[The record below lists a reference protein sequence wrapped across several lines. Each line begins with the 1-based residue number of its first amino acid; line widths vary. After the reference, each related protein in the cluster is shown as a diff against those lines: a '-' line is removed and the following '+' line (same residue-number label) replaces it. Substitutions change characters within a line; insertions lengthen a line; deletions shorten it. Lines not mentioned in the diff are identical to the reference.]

1 MSEDRNES
9 RQAEIMS
16 KQDLQGVRTPAD
28 VERKHNFGKKFSEVY
43 EIADGARETAEAAK
57 KIAEEAGGN
66 LTKEEIFNILTDDGT
81 WQGIYRDNNGNV
93 YINAS
98 YIRSGTYT
106 ATGKIT
112 ILPGMSEYN
121 AIMDYLSGGTA
132 IAYNK
137 LSLYD
142 FDGDGEVTQ
151 GDAEIARQ
159 CAMGER
165 GTCDGLVET
174 DVTVTIDPSAP
185 ESFIRAS
192 GLDMWGNRFD
202 RSIGLDSVA
211 KADISRGGSISW
223 YDEISD
229 QMMFVNPPMQF
240 GQEYYTADMVY
251 GEHLRKKMMSDGS
264 DPESGAKLFVK
275 ADSENT
281 WKSPLEYA
289 IASKGYVGGIK
300 LGNFLEGYPDGTVDV
315 VPTATTGG
323 ETYTEVLHLEYG
335 DFSEWDEENYINYTP
350 TFYLSHKIGSIE
362 SCTWEYSE
370 NYDYILDATWYV
382 SDDGGIYFKGY
393 FDDYVGNGVDVTVTY
408 NTPVV
413 EKGIS
418 GTEEGTIDG
427 WTYIKYPSGICEC
440 WKTFTN
446 VAFETKVSWGNGY
459 LSSQNGSTH
468 QHWFSLPS
476 GLLTSGDVAHI
487 DLGTPGYVMMAC
499 FTNVSSAGVTCYI
512 WSPTSYDGSTPIGKV
527 CISVKGRWK

>member
-28 VERKHNFGKKFSEVY
+28 VERKYNFGKKFSEVY

-66 LTKEEIFNILTDDGT
+66 LTQEEIFNILTDNGT
-81 WQGIYRDNNGNV
+81 WQGIYRDDNGNV

-98 YIRSGTYT
+98 YLKAGTYT
-106 ATGKIT
+106 STKEVFVE
-112 ILPGMSEYN
+112 PGREE
-121 AIMDYLSGGTA
+121 AIMIMRHLNDSIVIPDEL
-132 IAYNK
+132 IPF
-137 LSLYD
+137 YD
-142 FDGDGEVTQ
+142 FDGNGTLTMT
-151 GDAEIARQ
+151 DALL
-159 CAMGER
+159 AMQAEEGMISLANWS
-165 GTCDGLVET
+165 GAKKTP
-174 DVTVTIDPSAP
+174 VTVTIDPSSPDSA
-185 ESFIRAS
+185 IRITGS
-192 GLDMWGNRFD
+192 DMWGRTFD
-202 RSIGLDSVA
+202 KKLGLKSAFLSSTNDGCLYNKTDA
-211 KADISRGGSISW
+211 GEQEWIT
-223 YDEISD
+223 
-229 QMMFVNPPMQF
+229 PPMEE
-240 GQEYYTADMVY
+240 G
-251 GEHLRKKMMSDGS
+251 
-264 DPESGAKLFVK
+264 
-275 ADSENT
+275 
-281 WKSPLEYA
+281 LEYRTA
-289 IASKGYVGGIK
+289 FKHN
-300 LGNFLEGYPDGTVDV
+300 GNPVYATLD
-315 VPTATTGG
+315 ATTGNISCRLSGG

-350 TFYLSHKIGSIE
+350 TFYLSHKIESIE
-362 SCTWEYSE
+362 SCSWENSE

-408 NTPVV
+408 KSRAVRKNLFADTP
-413 EKGIS
+413 
-418 GTEEGTIDG
+418 EEGTVDG
-427 WTYIKYPSGICEC
+427 WTYIKHPSGICEC

-446 VAFETKVSWGNGY
+446 VAFETKVAWGNGY

-487 DLGTPGYVMMAC
+487 DLGTPGFVMMAC
-499 FTNVSSAGVTCYI
+499 FTNVSAAGVTCYI